1 MDAILDIAAGF
12 GCCSVAPS
20 MLILMPAVCTVVG
33 KRYTLHGPCELCVG
47 FHHKTKAKVEKQA
60 NITSFPQQ
68 DILVFQEGMAGA
80 KFTSY
85 ARTIRSRT

>member
-1 MDAILDIAAGF
+1 
-12 GCCSVAPS
+12 
-20 MLILMPAVCTVVG
+20 MPAVWAVVG
-33 KRYTLHGPCELCVG
+33 KRYTLQGHASCVSDR
-47 FHHKTKAKVEKQA
+47 FHRKTKAKVEKQA

-85 ARTIRSRT
+85 ARTIRSRIYVSSFIFLETGTGNCSRLSYF